1 MPWLYSDGSY
11 LIFANKQ
18 TFLTKN
24 NNKLIAVVIQ
34 SRHCNNTKYKLF
46 VEYTD
51 IDSVDAIKGNNNL
64 FFIFISFLRVYLFI
78 KKCFVSFLLGWT
90 CSCMVGKRTVGCCSH
105 IATTIYFLAYARHF
119 DFDLKESNPGS
130 FLDSL
135 LVTIGSD
142 SEEED
147 KNENDKENQGFDHDF
162 FPTINQSSTQN
173 SLITEKPSSSK
184 SSLKHSLTFNS
195 ANEIPNPK
203 KNPKESSILKKNTIS
218 KKPSTLSTPKGT
230 PITNN
235 LEILFNFRYFTSHL
249 PEWGGFID
257 VKLEDFDNISFE
269 NFQHFNKTRITNTCT
284 IDYFL
289 FGFWYAYYLS
299 KNGSVYFNNEDNF
312 QLKVDLKKIIELIEK
327 KEWNRAKTIWIFKYV
342 KLKINPINEFTCF
355 GSIESLFIDHVVTL
369 QRHEYFCSCNPSCI
383 TSKAHLT
390 IEKLG
395 QSFLFSFNSYDC
407 IHCNNDLNITCK
419 FVKKPFLLF
428 IQIVG
433 PMNIN
438 DLPNE
443 LLVEDSS
450 YHFLFSVFHKG
461 NKRNIN
467 LNHFL
472 SIFRLNQHNFL
483 VDDLNKGVI
492 GKNIPLDQLN
502 WCVYYLR

>member
-1 MPWLYSDGSY
+1 
-11 LIFANKQ
+11 
-18 TFLTKN
+18 
-24 NNKLIAVVIQ
+24 
-34 SRHCNNTKYKLF
+34 
-46 VEYTD
+46 
-51 IDSVDAIKGNNNL
+51 
-64 FFIFISFLRVYLFI
+64 
-78 KKCFVSFLLGWT
+78 
-90 CSCMVGKRTVGCCSH
+90 MVGKRTVGCCSH

-142 SEEED
+142 EEEED
-147 KNENDKENQGFDHDF
+147 KNENDKENQGFDHGF
-162 FPTINQSSTQN
+162 FPTINQTYTQN
-173 SLITEKPSSSK
+173 SLITEKPRSSK

-203 KNPKESSILKKNTIS
+203 KNPKESSILKKSTIS
-218 KKPSTLSTPKGT
+218 KKPSTPSTPKGT

-235 LEILFNFRYFTSHL
+235 SEILFNFRYFTSHL
-249 PEWGGFID
+249 PEWSGFID

-289 FGFWYAYYLS
+289 FGFWYAYHLS
-299 KNGSVYFNNEDNF
+299 KNSSGYFNNEDNC

-383 TSKAHLT
+383 TSKGLLT

-407 IHCNNDLNITCK
+407 IHCKTDKNITCK

-443 LLVEDSS
+443 LLIEDSS

-472 SIFRLNQHNFL
+472 SIFRLNQHNYL